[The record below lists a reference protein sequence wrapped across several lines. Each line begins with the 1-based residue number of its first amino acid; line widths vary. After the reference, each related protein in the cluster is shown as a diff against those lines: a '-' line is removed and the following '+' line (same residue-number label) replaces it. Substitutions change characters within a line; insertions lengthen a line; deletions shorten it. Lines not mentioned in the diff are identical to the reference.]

1 MSHQKDLTDGL
12 SSSAGQGGAAEGLP
26 VGSPEVEA
34 EVEPSVADAPSGI
47 PAFDGASSANPA
59 PEVSLSG
66 DGTEAESAKAV
77 AATAVGSA
85 GRLRVAVVVL
95 AALVVILL
103 ALLGIRSCSQDDGF
117 SYDSNAIQGQAPYKT
132 AEELQA
138 ELNRIVDEGMFNISI
153 ASVIRF
159 ADGASAGTA
168 YIENVPGN
176 RYDMQV
182 TITLDSDGSEVY
194 RSGVLAPDSYIGDI
208 TLSQN
213 LAAGEYDATATFTA
227 LNGETH
233 EEEGK
238 AAAKISLV
246 VG

>member
-1 MSHQKDLTDGL
+1 MNDRVK
-12 SSSAGQGGAAEGLP
+12 QGGTAPSSVDAISSEGGGFAVSSDAMVGFAVGATLNSGTESGSDAGGVVGVVDGAA
-26 VGSPEVEA
+26 A
-34 EVEPSVADAPSGI
+34 APSG
-47 PAFDGASSANPA
+47 SEMSANSA
-59 PEVSLSG
+59 AAATVSSRRW
-66 DGTEAESAKAV
+66 KV
-77 AATAVGSA
+77 AAC
-85 GRLRVAVVVL
+85 VL
-95 AALVVILL
+95 AALLVILL
-103 ALLGIRSCSQDDGF
+103 ALLGIRSCSQGDGF

-159 ADGASAGTA
+159 ADAQSAGTA

-208 TLSQN
+208 TLSQS
-213 LAAGEYDATATFTA
+213 LAVGEYDATATFTA
-227 LNGETH
+227 LNSETH